1 MKQTMINRICLCDH
15 CRKAFIINEQ
25 GNESRCDNCLAED
38 ELTHEMIDSGDL
50 IGVNYDRA

>member
-25 GNESRCDNCLAED
+25 GNESTCDVCLD
-38 ELTHEMIDSGDL
+38 IDKDNIHDL
-50 IGVNYDRA
+50 HDMKNIINLD

>member
-25 GNESRCDNCLAED
+25 GNESTCDNCLAED
-38 ELTHEMIDSGDL
+38 ELPHEMIDSGDL